1 MTVNEFAKEVHEN
14 AVAHGWWETAR
25 SFPEV
30 AALIHSEVSE
40 ALEEWRDG
48 NPAIYGCCGIPGAV
62 CEFEGACAKDEKT
75 GTCKPEG
82 VAVEL
87 CDAIIRILDYLAYMG
102 VDVGLLETALGNL
115 ERKKERILR
124 YGAPSEYPSADMSK
138 PYTGAKSVND
148 ALADCLE
155 LAEVMREIQ
164 VTRDKVEEIDDVLA
178 QMDEDDARIL
188 RLWYIERKSK
198 DEITE
203 AVCYSSTSSLYD
215 LRNKALVRF
224 ALLYFGAG
232 AMPSM

>member
-1 MTVNEFAKEVHEN
+1 MINYFE
-14 AVAHGWWETAR
+14 
-25 SFPEV
+25 
-30 AALIHSEVSE
+30 AA
-40 ALEEWRDG
+40 
-48 NPAIYGCCGIPGAV
+48 
-62 CEFEGACAKDEKT
+62 EKT
-75 GTCKPEG
+75 LR
-82 VAVEL
+82 A
-87 CDAIIRILDYLAYMG
+87 R
-102 VDVGLLETALGNL
+102 GLLETALGNL

-138 PYTGAKSVND
+138 PYTGVKFVND

-155 LAEVMREIQ
+155 LAEVMRE
-164 VTRDKVEEIDDVLA
+164 KVEEIDGVLA

>member
-1 MTVNEFAKEVHEN
+1 MINYFE
-14 AVAHGWWETAR
+14 
-25 SFPEV
+25 
-30 AALIHSEVSE
+30 AA
-40 ALEEWRDG
+40 
-48 NPAIYGCCGIPGAV
+48 
-62 CEFEGACAKDEKT
+62 EKT
-75 GTCKPEG
+75 LR
-82 VAVEL
+82 A
-87 CDAIIRILDYLAYMG
+87 R
-102 VDVGLLETALGNL
+102 GLLETALGNL

-198 DEITE
+198 LFRVLLLEK
-203 AVCYSSTSSLYD
+203 APS
-215 LRNKALVRF
+215 RNRRVIIGGNVHRRHVV
-224 ALLYFGAG
+224 
-232 AMPSM
+232 

>member
-1 MTVNEFAKEVHEN
+1 MINYFE
-14 AVAHGWWETAR
+14 
-25 SFPEV
+25 
-30 AALIHSEVSE
+30 AA
-40 ALEEWRDG
+40 
-48 NPAIYGCCGIPGAV
+48 
-62 CEFEGACAKDEKT
+62 EKT
-75 GTCKPEG
+75 LR
-82 VAVEL
+82 A
-87 CDAIIRILDYLAYMG
+87 R
-102 VDVGLLETALGNL
+102 GLLETALGNL

-164 VTRDKVEEIDDVLA
+164 VTRDKVEEIDGVLA
-178 QMDEDDARIL
+178 QMDEADARIL

-215 LRNKALVRF
+215 RRGRMLRLAYVHLRPAQQSSCALRSPLLRRGGYAVHVRRF
-224 ALLYFGAG
+224 LAYSHVLKKRCMETCIFPVLSLRRKERSRENLAAVRPTWSSPCAYA
-232 AMPSM
+232 

>member
-48 NPAIYGCCGIPGAV
+48 NPAIYGCCGIPG
-62 CEFEGACAKDEKT
+62 CDKDEKT

-102 VDVGLLETALGNL
+102 VDV
-115 ERKKERILR
+115 
-124 YGAPSEYPSADMSK
+124 
-138 PYTGAKSVND
+138 
-148 ALADCLE
+148 
-155 LAEVMREIQ
+155 
-164 VTRDKVEEIDDVLA
+164 
-178 QMDEDDARIL
+178 
-188 RLWYIERKSK
+188 
-198 DEITE
+198 E
-203 AVCYSSTSSLYD
+203 AVLMAKHEY
-215 LRNKALVRF
+215 NKGREYRHGGKRA
-224 ALLYFGAG
+224 
-232 AMPSM
+232 

>member
-1 MTVNEFAKEVHEN
+1 MINYFE
-14 AVAHGWWETAR
+14 
-25 SFPEV
+25 
-30 AALIHSEVSE
+30 AA
-40 ALEEWRDG
+40 
-48 NPAIYGCCGIPGAV
+48 
-62 CEFEGACAKDEKT
+62 EKT
-75 GTCKPEG
+75 LR
-82 VAVEL
+82 A
-87 CDAIIRILDYLAYMG
+87 R
-102 VDVGLLETALGNL
+102 GLLETALGNL

-155 LAEVMREIQ
+155 LAEVMREIH
-164 VTRDKVEEIDDVLA
+164 VT
-178 QMDEDDARIL
+178 L

>member
-1 MTVNEFAKEVHEN
+1 MINYFE
-14 AVAHGWWETAR
+14 
-25 SFPEV
+25 
-30 AALIHSEVSE
+30 AA
-40 ALEEWRDG
+40 
-48 NPAIYGCCGIPGAV
+48 
-62 CEFEGACAKDEKT
+62 EKT
-75 GTCKPEG
+75 LR
-82 VAVEL
+82 A
-87 CDAIIRILDYLAYMG
+87 R
-102 VDVGLLETALGNL
+102 GLLETALGNL

-164 VTRDKVEEIDDVLA
+164 ITRDKVEEIDGVLA

-224 ALLYFGAG
+224 ALLYRIPAICGILTRYVPPWTLSPAEPRPHSRATSG
-232 AMPSM
+232 SRRRRRSR